1 MTSSDPAVRF
11 STLIQQF
18 FMDRLIEQRNVSPRT
33 VASYRDTFRLLFSFA
48 ENDLNKPPHKLRLV
62 DFNAELILAFLKYL
76 ETTRHNAIRS
86 RNARLAAIRSFAHYA
101 ALQEPSALPGLQ
113 RVLAIPMK
121 RFDRPMVG
129 FLTREEMQC
138 ILAAPAANSWRSQ
151 RDQVMLA
158 TLYNTGA
165 RVSELTAMR
174 VRDVVLDRSAYA
186 NLHGK
191 GRKERT
197 VPLWADTAK
206 HIRRWLHQIS
216 PDPDQWLFPN
226 RAGGQM
232 TRSGVTDRL
241 KLAATGASIRCP
253 QLKTRSVTPHVVR
266 HATAMHMLQAGV
278 DVTLIA
284 LWLGHESAATT
295 HMYIEADLAMKQRA
309 LNAIQAPQF
318 KQRRFRPPKDILAF
332 LDRL

>member
-1 MTSSDPAVRF
+1 MTSSDPAARF
-11 STLIQQF
+11 SALIQRF
-18 FMDRLIEQRNVSPRT
+18 FMERLIEQRNVSPRT

-48 ENDLNKPPHKLRLV
+48 EAHLHKPPHKLRLA
-62 DFNAELILAFLKYL
+62 DFSADLILAFLKYL
-76 ETTRHNAIRS
+76 EIARHNTIRS

-101 ALQEPSALPGLQ
+101 TLLEPAALPVLQ

-129 FLTREEMQC
+129 FLSREEVQA
-138 ILAAPAANSWRSQ
+138 ILDSPSVNTWCGH

-174 VRDVVLDRSAYA
+174 VRDVVLDRSACVH
-186 NLHGK
+186 LHGK
-191 GRKERT
+191 GRKERA
-197 VPLWADTAK
+197 VPLWRATAK
-206 HIRRWLHQIS
+206 QIRRWLRRIN

-241 KLAATGASIRCP
+241 RLAAASASTRCP
-253 QLKTRSVTPHVVR
+253 QLKTRRVSPHIMR

-278 DVTLIA
+278 DLTLIA
-284 LWLGHESAATT
+284 LWLGHESPATT
-295 HMYIEADLAMKQRA
+295 HMYVEADLAMKQRA

-318 KQRRFRPPKDILAF
+318 KQRRYRPSNNILAF
-332 LDRL
+332 LDGL

>member
-1 MTSSDPAVRF
+1 
-11 STLIQQF
+11 
-18 FMDRLIEQRNVSPRT
+18 MDYLIEQRNVSPRT
-33 VASYRDTFRLLFSFA
+33 VASYRDTFRLLLNFA
-48 ENDLNKPPHKLRLV
+48 EKHVGKPPHKLRLA
-62 DFNAELILAFLKYL
+62 DFNVGLILDFLNHL
-76 ETTRHNAIRS
+76 EVMRHNAIRS
-86 RNARLAAIRSFAHYA
+86 RNARLAAVRSFAHYA
-101 ALQEPSALPGLQ
+101 ALQEPSALPVLQ

-129 FLTREEMQC
+129 FLSREEMQC
-138 ILAAPAANSWRSQ
+138 ILAAPDVDSWCGQ

-174 VRDVVLDRSAYA
+174 AKDVSLDRGCCVL
-186 NLHGK
+186 LHGK

-197 VPLWADTAK
+197 LPLWNSTAK
-206 HIRRWLHQIS
+206 LIRRWLRQIN
-216 PDPDQWLFPN
+216 PDPQQWLFPN

-241 KLAATGASIRCP
+241 KLAVAAASARCP
-253 QLKTRSVTPHVVR
+253 QLKTRHVSPHVVR
-266 HATAMHMLQAGV
+266 HATAMHMLQGGV
-278 DVTLIA
+278 DLSLIA
-284 LWLGHESAATT
+284 LWLGHESPATT

-309 LNAIQAPQF
+309 LNAIQPLQY
-318 KQRRFRPPKDILAF
+318 KQRRFRPRSDILAF